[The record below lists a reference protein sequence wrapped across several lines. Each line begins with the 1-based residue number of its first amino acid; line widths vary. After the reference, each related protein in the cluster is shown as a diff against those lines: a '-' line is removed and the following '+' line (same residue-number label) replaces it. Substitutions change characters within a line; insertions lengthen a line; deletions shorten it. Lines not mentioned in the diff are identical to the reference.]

1 MHFDR
6 AMGDDIKKTS
16 PGEWTLVS
24 MYEPYE
30 VAYWT
35 RRFGCTATQLEHAV
49 KAVGGITTDVEEW
62 LSRTYARP

>member
-1 MHFDR
+1 
-6 AMGDDIKKTS
+6 MGDDIKKTS

-35 RRFGCTATQLEHAV
+35 RRFGCTAAQLEQAV
-49 KAVGGITTDVEEW
+49 KAAGGITADVEAW
-62 LSRTYARP
+62 LNQNAARS